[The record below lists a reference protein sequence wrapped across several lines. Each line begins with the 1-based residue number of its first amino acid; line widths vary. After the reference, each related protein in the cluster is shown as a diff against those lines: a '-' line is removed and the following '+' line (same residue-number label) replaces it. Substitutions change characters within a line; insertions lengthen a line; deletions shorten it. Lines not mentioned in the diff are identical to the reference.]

1 MFKKTSAI
9 FLLLFMFSS
18 SSGALERR
26 FSAEVIFWTLLNKAS
41 CASPTPKGVYLWTFK
56 NNNLWTFMAHWW
68 TFLTKKTPHHP
79 ISCASPTPKGVYL
92 WTFKNNNSWTFMAH
106 WWTFLTK
113 KTKTFLSKQ
122 SFTRQPNPEGGYL
135 WTFKIIIYEHLWL
148 IDGHFWPKKQ
158 RHSWL
163 KKQRHF
169 RPKNEQLAIIKEYSL
184 KCRSYFLHTT

>member
-1 MFKKTSAI
+1 MFLVMFKKTSAI

-26 FSAEVIFWTLLNKAS
+26 FSAEFIFWTLLNKAS

-56 NNNLWTFMAHWW
+56 NNNL
-68 TFLTKKTPHHP
+68 
-79 ISCASPTPKGVYL
+79 
-92 WTFKNNNSWTFMAH
+92 WTFMAH

-148 IDGHFWPKKQ
+148 IDGHFWLKKQ
-158 RHSWL
+158 RHFCP